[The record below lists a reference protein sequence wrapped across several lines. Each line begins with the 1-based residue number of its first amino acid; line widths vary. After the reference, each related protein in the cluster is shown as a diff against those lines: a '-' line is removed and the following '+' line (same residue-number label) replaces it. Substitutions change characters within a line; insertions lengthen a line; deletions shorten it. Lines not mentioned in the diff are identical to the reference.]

1 MQDYGLKQE
10 HGGGDDVDAE
20 APLQEKKLKL
30 DKYLI
35 ASDYSLADF
44 LEKLLKGC
52 KRKQDLKEE
61 IEKIKHERMTL
72 LRIGIKMIEE
82 GAPHLDMK
90 RNEIAYCLMK
100 IILDQEWK
108 PLFKMLIMETY
119 NRKTKHSLSL
129 LVAFNQVYKEKKE
142 IINNY
147 LTEMVGD
154 IDNEE
159 VLSLISEV
167 HNPELSKALK
177 RYLILIARDD
187 IGKNK
192 EYAIQALAIILE
204 DEEVL
209 RIFRYIIKSF
219 SEEGKAYALHAIA
232 TVGKENGKKLEQ
244 ELKELNEKT
253 RNAYLKTL
261 IKRILG

>member
-10 HGGGDDVDAE
+10 HGGGDDVDKE
-20 APLQEKKLKL
+20 APLQEKKIKL

-35 ASDYSLADF
+35 GSDYSIVDF
-44 LEKLLKGC
+44 LEKLLVGC
-52 KRKQDLKEE
+52 RRKQDLKEE

-72 LRIGIKMIEE
+72 LRMGIKMIEE
-82 GAPHLDMK
+82 GAPYLDMK
-90 RNEIAYCLMK
+90 RNEIAYCLLK

-119 NRKTKHSLSL
+119 NRKTKHPLSL
-129 LVAFNQVYKEKKE
+129 LVALNQIYGEKKE
-142 IINNY
+142 IMDNY
-147 LTEMVGD
+147 LAEFIGD

-159 VLSLISEV
+159 ALAIVSEL
-167 HNPELSKALK
+167 HNPELSRSLK
-177 RYLILIARDD
+177 KYLILIARDD

-192 EYAIQALAIILE
+192 EYAIHTLAIILDDE
-204 DEEVL
+204 DVIKL
-209 RIFRYIIKSF
+209 FKYIIKSF
-219 SEEGKAYALHAIA
+219 NEEGKSYVLHAIA
-232 TVGKENGKKLEQ
+232 TMGKDKGKKLEQ

-261 IKRILG
+261 IKRILR